1 MLCMLL
7 PMTAVVLKMQ
17 RAFNL
22 DGANIETSSVI
33 TAHVIGMFLTGFL
46 TRIILPRIGPF
57 FTILLGFGTQAVG
70 NVLALTVPDDALWV
84 EEKFRKKIGCSVR
97 FDIQKH
103 KLLQPFKTRFLF
115 QIVSKSCFF
124 SLGVLCSVIFSRSR
138 VESGSCQW

>member
-84 EEKFRKKIGCSVR
+84 EEILRKKNGCSVR
-97 FDIQKH
+97 FDIQK
-103 KLLQPFKTRFLF
+103 KIYYNPSKPCICF
-115 QIVSKSCFF
+115 KSCQNHVFF
-124 SLGVLCSVIFSRSR
+124 H
-138 VESGSCQW
+138 